1 MQAANNNLSCL
12 VNKLEPLSGFLYD
25 VLGFKVGYNII

>member
-1 MQAANNNLSCL
+1 MQLPTTTCHAY